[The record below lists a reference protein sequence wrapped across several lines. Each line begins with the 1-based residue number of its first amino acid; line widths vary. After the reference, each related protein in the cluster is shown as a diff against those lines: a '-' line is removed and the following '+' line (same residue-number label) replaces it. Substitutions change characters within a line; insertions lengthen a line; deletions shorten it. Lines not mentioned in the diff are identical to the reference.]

1 MAAEQPYQR
10 RPGEPVDREDA
21 FQVWA
26 SLPVGARTYAAVARA
41 FGISPRTVERYARE
55 GGWRKRLR
63 AIEAEAARQA
73 DAQLGRRRAEQLVEF
88 QQLIDASCVTYA
100 RQLAS
105 GNVKIT
111 AAEFVGLIKAA
122 LLLQGEAGER
132 VELVTASE
140 EWMRLRSRI
149 LHAVAPFPQ
158 ARLALADAL
167 DQAEDDA

>member
-1 MAAEQPYQR
+1 MVPDEPDKR
-10 RPGEPVDREDA
+10 RAGAPVDREDA

-26 SLPVGARTYAAVARA
+26 SLPVGARSYAAVARA
-41 FGISPRTVERYARE
+41 FAISPRTVERYARE
-55 GGWRKRLR
+55 GGWRQRLR
-63 AIEAEAARQA
+63 AIETEAARQA

-105 GNVKIT
+105 GTVKIT

-140 EWMRLRSRI
+140 DWMRLRGRI
-149 LHAVAPFPQ
+149 LQAVAAYPE

-167 DQAEDDA
+167 EETEPGA